1 MTILGID
8 FGTTNTCIS
17 YYQNNQVHVIPNSY
31 GSLITPSCLYFDIH
45 SSEILYGNIAYN
57 LLQSKNNNQY
67 LSNIIHNFKRL
78 LGITYQHYINSQQ
91 LQTFFKNKH
100 INVIKD
106 PISDFCCIKL
116 VYNNKETIFNI
127 IEITSIFLKFISLE
141 AKCYLHLDNNNID
154 IVITVP
160 VYFSDIQRQHLQKAC
175 DLAHLSI
182 LRIINEP
189 TSASLAY
196 AFYNKQQDDEYILV
210 IDCGGG
216 TTDFSLLYMDFE
228 EMIFEVKNVNGNNFI
243 GGEDLTNN
251 LIHIV
256 LNKLDLK
263 NPTPKQLNN
272 IKSQCEKAKCE
283 LSFKENTTMI
293 FENIIDNQDKILQ
306 YSRTQFYNDNSLFF
320 KNIKKHILN
329 TIQDY
334 DINKIIFVGGTTRI
348 PLFKTICQEI
358 FTKDII
364 ICDNLNP
371 LHTVSIGATL
381 QGNLLTCQIQDKIFS
396 ETLILDVVPISL
408 GIELENGIMSHIIS
422 KNTPLPITKTQTF
435 TNSEDHVTF
444 IQIDIY
450 QGERKFVK
458 DNALL
463 SSFILNNLDNT
474 LKRGEMNIKVTFHID
489 KNGIITV
496 TAQSDNESISIHEIN
511 HFLTTPNINV
521 NHQNEDDIFKLQD
534 TKNLNLLLAK
544 MELYNSYKHL
554 LTISDKHRDNKHG
567 DDKYIQDLYD
577 KTLYIIDN
585 YTKYSLEELRK
596 YKVDFEKTW
605 HEIMF
610 L

>member
-17 YYQNNQVHVIPNSY
+17 YYQNNQVHIIQNLY
-31 GSLITPSCLYFDIH
+31 GSLTTPSCLYFDIH
-45 SSEILYGNIAYN
+45 SSEILYGNTAYD
-57 LLQSKNNNQY
+57 LLQSKNNTEY

-78 LGITYQHYINSQQ
+78 LGITYQEYIHSQQ
-91 LQTFFKNKH
+91 LQNFFKNKH
-100 INVIKD
+100 LDIIKD
-106 PISDFCCIKL
+106 PFSDFCSIQFI
-116 VYNNKETIFNI
+116 YNNKETIFNI
-127 IEITSIFLKFISLE
+127 IEITSIFLKFIFLE
-141 AKCYLHLDNNNID
+141 ARSYLHLDSNF

-160 VYFSDIQRQHLQKAC
+160 AYFSNIQRQHLQKAC
-175 DLAHLSI
+175 ELANLSI

-196 AFYNKQQDDEYILV
+196 AFNNKPRNNEYILV

-216 TTDFSLLYMDFE
+216 TTDFSLLHMDYE
-228 EMIFEVKNVNGNNFI
+228 EMLFEVENINGDNFM

-251 LIHIV
+251 LINIV
-256 LNKLDLK
+256 LRKLILE
-263 NPTPKQLNN
+263 NPTSKQLNI

-283 LSFKENTTMI
+283 LSFKENTIMF
-293 FENIIDNQDKILQ
+293 FENIVNNQDKMLY
-306 YSRTQFYNDNSLFF
+306 YSRTQFYNDNSIFF
-320 KNIKKHILN
+320 KNIKKHIIN
-329 TIQDY
+329 TIKDY
-334 DINKIIFVGGTTRI
+334 DIDKIILVGGTTRI

-358 FTKDII
+358 KNDII

-371 LHTVSIGATL
+371 DHIVSMGATL
-381 QGNLLTCQIQDKIFS
+381 QGNLLTCQIQDEIFS
-396 ETLILDVVPISL
+396 ETLILDVIPISL

-435 TNSEDHVTF
+435 TNSEDHMNS

-458 DNALL
+458 DNILL
-463 SSFILNNLDNT
+463 SSFILDNLNNT
-474 LKRGEMNIKVTFHID
+474 LKRGEMIIKVTFHVD
-489 KNGIITV
+489 KDGIITV

-511 HFLTTPNINV
+511 NSLLTPI
-521 NHQNEDDIFKLQD
+521 QDDDDIIKIQD
-534 TKNLNLLLAK
+534 TKNVNLLLTK
-544 MELYNSYKHL
+544 IELYNSYKHL
-554 LTISDKHRDNKHG
+554 LTISNKHCN
-567 DDKYIQDLYD
+567 DQHIIQELYN

-585 YTKYSLEELRK
+585 YTNYSLEELRNCK
-596 YKVDFEKTW
+596 IQFEKKW